1 MDIRITPTKL
11 RGSVEAV
18 SSKSAAHR
26 IMIMAALC
34 RQPTHLLLNS
44 KNDDMVATGRCMA
57 ALGCGVEELEDGML
71 LTPGPVPVQSP
82 TLLCGES
89 GSTLRFLLPV
99 AAALG
104 CGGTFVGEGR
114 LPQRT
119 IAALVKELRSHGC
132 TTNREDGLPITVG
145 GRLCGGDFVLP
156 GNVSSQFVTG
166 LLMALPL
173 LPQNSRLR
181 LSSALQ
187 SSAYVDL
194 TIHIMKKFGVTVEI
208 TENGWDIPGNQTY
221 TSPGTIAAEGDWSG
235 AAFWLAA
242 GALGGDILNTGLDMG
257 STQGDKAFVDLL
269 AQMGCPCTTEKMGIR
284 SVGNICKPITAD
296 ISQVPDLA
304 PMLALLC
311 AAGGQQ
317 LHMTGG
323 ARLRDKES
331 DRLAACAAAI
341 TALGGSVEEQADSL
355 TVHPGSLRGGEAD
368 SFGDHRMAMALAIA
382 ACGCSGPVT
391 IRGAQAV
398 SKSYPHFWEEYRR
411 LGGKFDVL

>member
-1 MDIRITPTKL
+1 MDIRITPAVLK
-11 RGSVEAV
+11 GSVEAV

-34 RQPTHLLLNS
+34 STPTHLLLNR
-44 KNDDMVATGRCMA
+44 KNDDMIATARCLE
-57 ALGCGVEELEDGML
+57 ALGCGAEETPEGFV
-71 LTPGPVPVQSP
+71 LTPGAVPAQLP
-82 TLLCGES
+82 TLDCGES

-104 CGGTFVGEGR
+104 CGGTFTGHGR

-119 IAALVKELRSHGC
+119 IAALVKELNRHGC
-132 TTNREDGLPITVG
+132 TTDRADGLPITVSGQLSG
-145 GRLCGGDFVLP
+145 GEFILP
-156 GNVSSQFVTG
+156 GDVSSQFITG

-173 LPQNSRLR
+173 LKENSRLR
-181 LSSALQ
+181 LTTALQ

-194 TIHIMKKFGVTVEI
+194 TIHLMKRFGITIDVVEG
-208 TENGWDIPGNQTY
+208 GWDITGGQTY
-221 TSPGTIAAEGDWSG
+221 QSPGTIAAEGDWSG

-242 GALGGDILNTGLDMG
+242 GALGGDILSTGLELD
-257 STQGDKAFVDLL
+257 STQGDKAFVDML
-269 AQMGCPCTTEKMGIR
+269 AKMGAPCQISKEGIR
-284 SVGNICKPITAD
+284 SCGKIKQPIEAD

-311 AAGGQQ
+311 AAGGQE

-341 TALGGSVEEQADSL
+341 TALGGSVEEFPDSL
-355 TVHPGSLRGGEAD
+355 KVHACNLIGGECD

-391 IRGAQAV
+391 IRNAQAV

-411 LGGKFDVL
+411 LGGKIDVL